1 MKGREARIKETIE
14 GMTNRKYEIKGSKEY
29 LIVHFKKTDEETD
42 IKLREQL
49 EKELLE
55 FRPRILFVNFF

>member
-14 GMTNRKYEIKGSKEY
+14 DMTNRKYEIKGSKEY
-29 LIVHFKKTDEETD
+29 LIVHFKKTDEVID
-42 IKLREQL
+42 IELREQL

>member
-14 GMTNRKYEIKGSKEY
+14 GITNRSYEIKESKEY

-55 FRPRILFVNFF
+55 FRPRVLFVNFF